1 MIRMVLLL
9 ITLLTI
15 AGCSSSRAGWF
26 SAASRQDMSRLSD
39 ALTDARVVFVGEYHD
54 QSSHH
59 DLQLKVIQ
67 NLVARGVPLVIG
79 LEMFDME
86 SQPTLDRWSQ
96 GELNLDEFTQL
107 YRQNWTIAWAEYD
120 QILLYARNQRIPLIG
135 LNAPQDLVSRVSR
148 FGWQSLRTEEKVRLP
163 EGITVGMPDDYREF
177 LLSAFVDH
185 QQNHALFEFFC
196 EAQGLRNNTMAS
208 LIQQAAAHFPGSTVV
223 VLTGVG
229 HAMRRGVATALGEGM
244 AARTRI
250 VVPYVESIFMNIDER
265 DVDFIVT
272 D

>member
-1 MIRMVLLL
+1 MIRIILLL
-9 ITLLTI
+9 VALLTI

-59 DLQLKVIQ
+59 ELQLKVIQ
-67 NLVARGVPLVIG
+67 NLLARGVPLVIG

-86 SQPTLDRWSQ
+86 SQPALDRWSS
-96 GELNLDEFTQL
+96 GELQLDEFTRL

-120 QILLYARNQRIPLIG
+120 QILLYARNQRIPLLG
-135 LNAPQDLVSRVSR
+135 LNAPQDLVSRVAR
-148 FGWQSLRTEEKVRLP
+148 FGWPSLRSEEKARLP
-163 EGITVGMPDDYREF
+163 EGITPEITDVYREF

-185 QQNHALFEFFC
+185 RQDHKLFEFFC
-196 EAQGLRNNTMAS
+196 EAQGLRNNSMAI
-208 LIQQAAAHFPGSTVV
+208 LIRQAVARHPGSTVV

-229 HAMRRGVATALGEGM
+229 HAMRRGIANALGEGL
-244 AARTRI
+244 AARTKI

>member
-9 ITLLTI
+9 VALLTI
-15 AGCSSSRAGWF
+15 SGCSSSRAGWF

-39 ALTDARVVFVGEYHD
+39 ALADAKVVFVGEFHD
-54 QSSHH
+54 RSSHH

-86 SQPTLDRWSQ
+86 SQPALDRWSQ
-96 GELNLDEFTQL
+96 GELDLDQFTQL

-135 LNAPQDLVSRVSR
+135 LNAPQDLVSRVGR
-148 FGWQSLRTEEKVRLP
+148 FGWPSLRTEEKVRLP
-163 EGITVGMPDDYREF
+163 EGITAGITDDYREF

-185 QQNHALFEFFC
+185 RQDHKLFEFFC
-196 EAQGLRNNTMAS
+196 EAQGLRNNSMAL
-208 LIQQAAAHFPGSTVV
+208 LIRQAVTHYPGSTVV

-229 HAMRRGVATALGEGM
+229 HAMRRGVANALGESLS
-244 AARTRI
+244 ARTRI
-250 VVPYVESIFMNIDER
+250 VVPYVESIFANIDER